1 MNLLRHAWRALRREA
16 LAGDLL
22 TVFAALVLGVAVM
35 TAVGTLVNRVNLA
48 LTGSAA
54 EMLGGDLGIA
64 GRDDPP
70 QAFADEAQRRG
81 LAHTRIA
88 SFGSVLFNGDASQMA
103 SIKAVQAGYPL
114 RGTLRVRATPGGALI
129 ADAGMPPRAR
139 PMPTR
144 ACCRGWG

>member
-1 MNLLRHAWRALRREA
+1 
-16 LAGDLL
+16 
-22 TVFAALVLGVAVM
+22 
-35 TAVGTLVNRVNLA
+35 LA

-54 EMLGGDLGIA
+54 EMLGGDRGIA

-81 LAHTRIA
+81 LAFTRIA

-114 RGTLRVRATPGGALI
+114 RGTLRGRATPGGALV
-129 ADAGMPPRAR
+129 AEAGMPPKGPAHADPRPLQGPGLEAGDDLGFRAGTPR
-139 PMPTR
+139 IAGIIAAEP
-144 ACCRGWG
+144 